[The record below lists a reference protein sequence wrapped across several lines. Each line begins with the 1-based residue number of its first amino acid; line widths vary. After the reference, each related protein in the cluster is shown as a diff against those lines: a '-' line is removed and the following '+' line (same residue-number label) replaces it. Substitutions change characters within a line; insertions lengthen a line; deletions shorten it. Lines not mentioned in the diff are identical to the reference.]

1 LLKVVT
7 TGYVFIEGIKHY
19 SLTILAEIS
28 CRSDLITSSAHNM
41 FVSLGEIPT
50 IELKGVNELD
60 RKEFCYY
67 HPLSLIISRDYE
79 VNMISCEITFN

>member
-1 LLKVVT
+1 
-7 TGYVFIEGIKHY
+7 
-19 SLTILAEIS
+19 
-28 CRSDLITSSAHNM
+28 M